1 MLDCG
6 IIRARCRDLSTLK
19 RRRHNGDD
27 SRGGQVSGNSR
38 REACLLPGSTPL
50 CREAKDRDRKR
61 GKFPGA
67 KQIAD
72 KLCWPEMSRFGG
84 WGSGQLLRVSHDL
97 PEDGHTQRGE
107 RDGRG
112 RVLWLGGRESRS
124 VRATE
129 NPGRRNNLR
138 RSLDHPIGDL
148 LERREDVSRVGAGAN
163 HSEEHRVGIAV
174 LAEPGTV
181 PWRGGV
187 GGLCFSVSASTLQ
200 NNGNW
205 HSFSSVDL
213 LVCQQTRCSQSTQVG
228 RVTEARRRRT
238 QVADETEP

>member
-1 MLDCG
+1 M
-6 IIRARCRDLSTLK
+6 IRARCRKLSTLK

-27 SRGGQVSGNSR
+27 SRGGQVSGNSTK
-38 REACLLPGSTPL
+38 EACLLPGSTPL
-50 CREAKDRDRKR
+50 CPEAKDRDRKR

-84 WGSGQLLRVSHDL
+84 CTCGQLLRVASDL
-97 PEDGHTQRGE
+97 PEGGLTQRGE

-112 RVLWLGGRESRS
+112 RALWLGGRESRS
-124 VRATE
+124 VHAIE

-138 RSLDHPIGDL
+138 RSLDHPIDL

-174 LAEPGTV
+174 LAEPGTM
-181 PWRGGV
+181 PLPRRSWGT
-187 GGLCFSVSASTLQ
+187 LFQCFSFKVREQWKLTL
-200 NNGNW
+200 
-205 HSFSSVDL
+205 VL
-213 LVCQQTRCSQSTQVG
+213 EC
-228 RVTEARRRRT
+228 
-238 QVADETEP
+238 